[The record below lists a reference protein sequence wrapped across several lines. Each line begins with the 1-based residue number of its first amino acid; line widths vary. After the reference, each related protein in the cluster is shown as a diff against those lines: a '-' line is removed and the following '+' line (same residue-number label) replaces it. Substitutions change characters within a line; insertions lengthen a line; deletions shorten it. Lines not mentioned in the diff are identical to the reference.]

1 MGGQS
6 HGNVQKQGGSAVAKD
21 SVNEKQNTEFTS
33 KVQPT
38 PEQIRLATMIQ
49 DSSRAAQSDEETAS
63 KIKEVR
69 VGFGHL
75 DDRVLLLCSPSFLS
89 SFCAVGGADEM

>member
-6 HGNVQKQGGSAVAKD
+6 HGNVQKQGGTSAAKD
-21 SVNEKQNTEFTS
+21 SVNEKQSSEFTS

-38 PEQIRLATMIQ
+38 AEQIRLATMIQ

-63 KIKEVR
+63 KIREVCY
-69 VGFGHL
+69 FNWQI
-75 DDRVLLLCSPSFLS
+75 F
-89 SFCAVGGADEM
+89 